1 MSSIQHENLI
11 KTYTTCTSGHKI
23 DIVMPLM
30 NAGSLNFV
38 LAYKYPN
45 GIKDESIIATIM
57 RDCLEGLICLNKNNL
72 YHRDIKAGNIL
83 LSTDGSIK
91 LGDFGVAACIKP
103 DAKKNSVVGSLNWM
117 APEVVKREPYDDKV
131 LYINKFG
138 FFY

>member
-1 MSSIQHENLI
+1 
-11 KTYTTCTSGHKI
+11 
-23 DIVMPLM
+23 MPLM
-30 NAGSLNFV
+30 NAGSLNFI

-57 RDCLEGLICLNKNNL
+57 RECLEGLIWLNKNNL
-72 YHRDIKAGNIL
+72 YHRDIKAANIL

-103 DAKKNSVVGSLNWM
+103 DAKKNSVVGSVNWM

-131 LYINKFG
+131 RDYIKV
-138 FFY
+138 